1 MPAGEATNILEPRR
15 NLLRRTLSTAY
26 LFWLPSLFGI
36 AGLHRFYLGKPISG
50 VVYLITGGLFGIGTI
65 YDAVTMGRQVRE
77 AEIEDRL
84 ARPIG
89 YDDEGDYVIRVSRG
103 GGQQSGSHRPE
114 DLEHTILRLAKEH
127 SGVVSPA
134 QVALES
140 RKPTEDVRRHLES
153 MVRNG
158 FAEMKV
164 KRSGHIVYVI
174 PDFLTSEAEAELEE
188 F

>member
-1 MPAGEATNILEPRR
+1 M
-15 NLLRRTLSTAY
+15 RRTLSTAY
-26 LFWLPSLFGI
+26 LFWLPSLFGL

-50 VVYLITGGLFGIGTI
+50 IVYLLTGGLFGLGTI

-84 ARPIG
+84 ARPLG
-89 YDDEGDYVIRVSRG
+89 YDEEGDYIIKVSRG
-103 GGQQSGSHRPE
+103 VGSGSGRREPE
-114 DLEHTILRLAKEH
+114 DLEHVILRMAKE
-127 SGVVSPA
+127 SGGVVTPT
-134 QVALES
+134 QVALEA
-140 RKPTEDVRRHLES
+140 RRGTEEAREELER
-153 MVRNG
+153 MVKNG

-174 PDFLTSEAEAELEE
+174 PDFLSGEAQEDLED